1 MAIKEI
7 IFSLRSP
14 ANEYF
19 FLFMIEKRNEE
30 LRMKA
35 QIIIIGDEVLNGS
48 IQDRNI
54 QPLLKWLDQL
64 GFECNQVTITRDRED
79 LLLATMQ
86 SAWDQADL
94 VISTGGLGPTKD
106 DITKQVLGKL
116 SQSLLRESK
125 KAQVLVEE
133 LYKRR
138 GKLWHKDLNH
148 YNIIPEKV
156 NVFDNPQGFAPGLM
170 YAENGKLFLATPGVP
185 RELNAMI
192 EHTLPDI
199 LEKHFPNIDRRQRVV
214 SIRTY
219 GIPEEIIFHELC
231 PNLWESL
238 ENFGKVSS
246 LPQIM
251 GVDIHIKL
259 NLQQDFQQTKEEI
272 IQKIIPKQLKEY
284 IWAYDNKSIEEV
296 IIEKAKEKKLKIGMA
311 ESCTGGLVAHR
322 LTNISGSSSVFMG
335 SMVTYSNE
343 SKIDCLGVNAIT
355 IESFGAVS
363 EETATEMASGAQ
375 EKLKVDI
382 ALSLTGIAGPL
393 GGSDDKP
400 VGTVCIGTSTDSE
413 KSSKRYNFTGNRNLL
428 KERFALAALMKI
440 LKIIESF

>member
-1 MAIKEI
+1 M
-7 IFSLRSP
+7 
-14 ANEYF
+14 
-19 FLFMIEKRNEE
+19 NEE
-30 LRMKA
+30 LPMKA

-86 SAWDQADL
+86 MAWEQADL

-116 SQSLLRESK
+116 SKSLLKESK
-125 KAQVLVEE
+125 NAQVLVQE

-138 GKLWHKDLNH
+138 GKLWHPDLNH

-156 NVFDNPQGFAPGLM
+156 SVFDNPQGFAPGLM
-170 YAENGKLFLATPGVP
+170 YAEEGKLFLATPGVP

-192 EHTLPDI
+192 EHTLPNI
-199 LEKHFPNIDRRQRVV
+199 LERHFPNIDRRQRVV

-219 GIPEEIIFHELC
+219 GVPEEVIFHELC
-231 PNLWESL
+231 PKLWESL
-238 ENFGKVSS
+238 EVFGKVSS

-259 NLQQDFQQTKEEI
+259 NLNSDYHQTKEEI
-272 IQKIIPKQLKEY
+272 IENIIPEQLKEY
-284 IWAYDNKSIEEV
+284 IWAYDNKSLEEV
-296 IIEKAKEKKLKIGMA
+296 IIEKARKKNLKIGLA
-311 ESCTGGLVAHR
+311 ESCTGGLVANR
-322 LTNISGSSSVFMG
+322 LTNISGASSVFMG

-343 SKIDCLGVNAIT
+343 SKVDCLGVDSIT
-355 IESFGAVS
+355 IEEFGAVS
-363 EETATEMASGAQ
+363 EETALQMARGAQ

-393 GGSDDKP
+393 GGSEEKP
-400 VGTVCIGTSTDSE
+400 VGTVCIGSSTNAE
-413 KSSKRYNFTGNRNLL
+413 KTSKRYHFTGDRNLL
-428 KERFALAALMKI
+428 KERFALAALMKMS
-440 LKIIESF
+440 KIIDTF